1 MNIIC
6 QLCKKVIET
15 PDYGDGVL
23 DMSDVYEYR
32 GFTFHETCFDEGS
45 RAVERKRAEVI
56 TETKASLESQANGE
70 WVNGGYKNMNTDP
83 HTGKPLVKHPKE
95 PQKLTDYENGIL

>member
-70 WVNGGYKNMNTDP
+70 WVNGGYKNMGLCCINM
-83 HTGKPLVKHPKE
+83 
-95 PQKLTDYENGIL
+95 DYGTPDENIRMIYKVVGSL